1 MEIIEIIE
9 KTVKFSEAIELVNAY
24 KGNLFIIAIVS
35 LMIFLWIDSIL
46 KLTCSQ
52 NTIGYILNMTFKT
65 IFLISFTTALV
76 LQFAPTLVD
85 KTGFMVNYP
94 IEEKVTDKSKYSLD
108 VIENKDYLK
117 FDNKGNDNIKLIH
130 NNKNVKEKV
139 FKLIE
144 ENDKEYLIELEVVDK
159 GFFSDTVRTEKVSI
173 HK

>member
-1 MEIIEIIE
+1 MEIIEIVE
-9 KTVKFSEAIELVNAY
+9 KTVKFSEATELVNAY
-24 KGNLFIIAIVS
+24 KGNLLLIAIVS
-35 LMIFLWIDSIL
+35 LMIFLWIKSFMT
-46 KLTCSQ
+46 LTCSQ
-52 NTIGYILNMTFKT
+52 NIIGYILNITFKT
-65 IFLISFTTALV
+65 ICLLSFAAALV

-108 VIENKDYLK
+108 VTENKDYLK
-117 FDNKGNDNIKLIH
+117 FDNKGNNNIKLIH

-144 ENDKEYLIELEVVDK
+144 ENDKEYLIELEVVDY
-159 GFFSDTVRTEKVSI
+159 GFFSDTVRTERVSI